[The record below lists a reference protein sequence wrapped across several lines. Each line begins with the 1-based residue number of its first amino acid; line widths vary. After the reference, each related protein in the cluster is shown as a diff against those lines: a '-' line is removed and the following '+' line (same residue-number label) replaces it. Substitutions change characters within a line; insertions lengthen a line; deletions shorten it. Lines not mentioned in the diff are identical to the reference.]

1 VIILCGIFGYIGDKN
16 ASQVLVQGLLR
27 LEYRGY
33 DSSGIVVRNGSLQ
46 TFKEIGKISDL
57 TSILPKMKG
66 TIGIS
71 HTRWATH
78 GGVTKENAHP
88 HTSEDGKV
96 AIVHNGILQ
105 NSNKLR
111 KRLTRKGITLSS
123 ETDSEVFC
131 HFIAME
137 LKKGKT
143 PMEALASVLRIVR
156 GTWGLCVLFNDY
168 DMILC
173 ARNGSPLIIGRSSNE
188 MFISSDPHAI
198 REHTNEM
205 FALDDGQIARLDRDG
220 FEIMLPEGT
229 PVESNPLELDE
240 EWGVSELGDYPHF
253 MLKEIHEQSQ
263 SLQHCISGRLRHSSG
278 SANLGGLEITPQALS
293 TIPHVRL
300 IGCGTALHAAQIG
313 QLLIEKWARIP
324 AVSHVASEFNMNDPV
339 INSKAMH
346 FAISQSGETADTLS
360 AVKEIQRKGADVHG
374 VINVVG
380 STIARQCGKGV
391 YIHSGPEQSVAST
404 KAFTNMVGAL
414 SLFALKLGRGRSLNL
429 SEGKR
434 ITKGLKE
441 LPKKIE
447 SYLANPGPIAEAVEA
462 IIGAKNVLFLGRGI
476 SSPVAS
482 EGALKLMEIAYI
494 PCLAYPAGEM
504 KHGPIA
510 LIEEGSPVVV
520 IAPNDGVQDRTLNAI
535 HECKARGARIILI
548 HEEGDSIS
556 EIGDINISVPKT
568 HPMLSPLVTVLPTQ
582 LIAYHTALKLGN
594 DVDRPRNLAKSVT
607 VE

>member
-1 VIILCGIFGYIGDKN
+1 MCGIFGYIGHRN
-16 ASQVLVQGLLR
+16 ASSLLVKGLLR

-33 DSSGIVVRNGSLQ
+33 DSSGIVVKNGKLESY
-46 TFKEIGKISDL
+46 KDIGKISEMA
-57 TSILPKMKG
+57 SSLPSLKG
-66 TIGIS
+66 SMGIA

-88 HTSEDGKV
+88 HLSNDGKV

-105 NSNKLR
+105 NSDSLR
-111 KRLTRKGITLSS
+111 KRLVELGIELSS

-131 HFIAME
+131 HYISMDLE
-137 LKKGKT
+137 QGKT
-143 PMEALASVLRIVR
+143 PLESLQNVLSIAR
-156 GTWGLCVLFNDY
+156 GTWGLCVLFLEY
-168 DMILC
+168 DFVLC
-173 ARNGSPLIIGRSSNE
+173 ARNGSPLIIGRGKNE

-198 REHTNEM
+198 REHTDQLV
-205 FALDDGQIARLDRDG
+205 ALEDGQIAQVDAHQFQVMKVDGKKVKSRL
-220 FEIMLPEGT
+220 LH
-229 PVESNPLELDE
+229 LEE
-240 EWGVSELGDYPHF
+240 EWGESELGNYPHF

-263 SLQHCISGRLRHSSG
+263 SLQHCISGRLR
-278 SANLGGLEITPQALS
+278 SAEGTSVLGGLQVQPQDLAQL
-293 TIPHVRL
+293 PHVRL

-313 QLLIEKWARIP
+313 QILIEQWARIP
-324 AVSHVASEFNMNDPV
+324 AVSHVASEFNANDPV
-339 INSKAMH
+339 INPKALH
-346 FAISQSGETADTLS
+346 LAISQSGETADTLS
-360 AVKEIQRKGADVHG
+360 AVKEMQRKGADVYG
-374 VINVVG
+374 VVNVVG

-414 SLFALKLGRGRSLNL
+414 ALFSLQLGRSRHL
-429 SEGKR
+429 SK
-434 ITKGLKE
+434 TKGKSIVKE
-441 LPKKIE
+441 MRNLPEKIRT
-447 SYLANPGPIAEAVEA
+447 YLENPGPIEEAVQLVTQ
-462 IIGAKNVLFLGRGI
+462 AKSVLFLGRGI

-510 LIEEGSPVVV
+510 LIEENSPVVV

-535 HECKARGARIILI
+535 HECKARGAKIILI
-548 HEEGDSIS
+548 HEQGDPIS
-556 EIGDINISVPKT
+556 EVGDVSIAIPSTMSMLTPLLSVI
-568 HPMLSPLVTVLPTQ
+568 PTQ
-582 LIAYHTALKLGN
+582 LIAYHAALALGN